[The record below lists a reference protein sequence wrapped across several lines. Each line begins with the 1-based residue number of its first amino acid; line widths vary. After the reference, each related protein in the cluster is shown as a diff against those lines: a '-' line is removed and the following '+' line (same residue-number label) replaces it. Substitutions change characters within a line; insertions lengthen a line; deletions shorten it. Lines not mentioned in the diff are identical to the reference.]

1 VKTTSHPLRL
11 LFLLGLGLLLGGCAT
26 YDAQVERG
34 QSLTGLKRFF
44 VVSNLNDNHALDHR
58 IAEALKARGM
68 EADTGP
74 LTMMP
79 DNAQVIITYQDR
91 WSWDFGD
98 HLVYLAFTA
107 RNAATNEMVAIVSF
121 SATIPLHEPVPET
134 VGRLTE
140 SLLND
145 HRPAHAGLR
154 PQPDPA
160 AAETQKKPRAR
171 SQ

>member
-1 VKTTSHPLRL
+1 MKPTPNPMRL
-11 LFLLGLGLLLGGCAT
+11 LFLLGFGLLLGGCAT

-58 IAEALKARGM
+58 IAEALKARGF
-68 EADTGP
+68 EADAGP

-79 DNAQVIITYQDR
+79 DNNQVIITYQDR

-98 HLVYLAFTA
+98 HLVYLSFTA
-107 RNAATNEMVAIVSF
+107 RNAVTNEMVAIVSF
-121 SATIPLHEPVPET
+121 TATIPLHEPIPQT
-134 VGRLTE
+134 VGRLTD

-145 HRPAHAGLR
+145 HRPARDGLR
-154 PQPDPA
+154 PETDPA
-160 AAETQKKPRAR
+160 AAEKSQKKARAR
-171 SQ
+171 Q